1 MKKRIKEIICLL
13 LVFACLLP
21 TTLAA
26 NANEIQPRYTTIE
39 SFLSELYINSSGY
52 ATIYSSVDTNVTSY
66 TVSLSVELQRSSNNR
81 TWSSVRSWNG
91 SQAGHISLDKNQYV
105 SSGYTYRIHATATVT
120 NSSGRVVETATK
132 DSATVSY

>member
-52 ATIYSSVDTNVTSY
+52 ATIYSSVDTNVTS
-66 TVSLSVELQRSSNNR
+66 
-81 TWSSVRSWNG
+81 
-91 SQAGHISLDKNQYV
+91 
-105 SSGYTYRIHATATVT
+105 
-120 NSSGRVVETATK
+120 
-132 DSATVSY
+132 